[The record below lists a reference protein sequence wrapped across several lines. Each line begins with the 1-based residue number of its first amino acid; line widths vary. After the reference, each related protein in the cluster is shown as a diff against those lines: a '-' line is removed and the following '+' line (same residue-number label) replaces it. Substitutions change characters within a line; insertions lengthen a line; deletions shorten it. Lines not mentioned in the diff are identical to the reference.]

1 MSMTPMPKMSNTYT
15 RQSPLLKQNYSA
27 RSVCNNR
34 RSPLDLQIKDRM
46 NTLRSDLIETPNSK
60 HKYKQVLRDM
70 KEQEKNGFS
79 AVIKHVF
86 SKIVTIPRKI
96 HWRLI
101 LDLADF
107 AKRES
112 RFREAK
118 LLFRLVA
125 YLQPFAY

>member
-1 MSMTPMPKMSNTYT
+1 
-15 RQSPLLKQNYSA
+15 
-27 RSVCNNR
+27 
-34 RSPLDLQIKDRM
+34 M
-46 NTLRSDLIETPNSK
+46 NTMRNDLVETPNSK

-79 AVIKHVF
+79 AVIKYVF
-86 SKIVTIPRKI
+86 SKIVSIPRKI